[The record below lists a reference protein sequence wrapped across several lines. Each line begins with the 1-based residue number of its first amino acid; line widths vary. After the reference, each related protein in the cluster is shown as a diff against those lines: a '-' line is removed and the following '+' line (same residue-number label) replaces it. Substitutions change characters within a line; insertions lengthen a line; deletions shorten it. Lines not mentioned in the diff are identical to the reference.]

1 MEAKKENRGKKFIKD
16 FGIYSIG
23 ILGTRI
29 ITFLMI
35 PLYTY
40 CLDNT
45 ADYGIYDMCLQIC
58 MFLLPV
64 STLQMRDASFRFLI
78 ETDSEERRKT
88 VVTIVY
94 KILFSNLL
102 FIVSLGITLSLFFH
116 IHYFY
121 YSVALLV
128 SITLHEVIGQIIRGL
143 KRNKVYVACN
153 LLNAL
158 LIGSLSCLFVA
169 VLQMGV
175 KGVFLANIISRFVAG
190 FVMELK
196 VGVFCHYFHF
206 NVRFGEISKTIF
218 KYALPLIP
226 TSMCWLLTTISDRFF
241 ISYFVS
247 YEANGIY
254 AVIIRFAMILQTLAL
269 IFYQAWQETAIT
281 QYKTSDKNSFFS
293 KVFNYYFFALS
304 ILMVSFTF
312 LVKMNYTWL
321 VAPNYYSGIK
331 YLYCLGA
338 ISILMSL
345 SSSFFE
351 LGYQCGKDTK
361 RAIPAL
367 FFAAVINVSLNFLIT
382 PHFGVKGVI
391 ISNFFT
397 FLFLCIYRYFDTKRY
412 FRISIY
418 KSTLLLPF
426 LLIAGAFMFTFS
438 SSVVYDL
445 LCLLTLVVAFLLF
458 APKELELY
466 AINFIKLKL
475 KKE

>member
-175 KGVFLANIISRFVAG
+175 
-190 FVMELK
+190 
-196 VGVFCHYFHF
+196 
-206 NVRFGEISKTIF
+206 
-218 KYALPLIP
+218 
-226 TSMCWLLTTISDRFF
+226 
-241 ISYFVS
+241 
-247 YEANGIY
+247 
-254 AVIIRFAMILQTLAL
+254 
-269 IFYQAWQETAIT
+269 
-281 QYKTSDKNSFFS
+281 
-293 KVFNYYFFALS
+293 
-304 ILMVSFTF
+304 
-312 LVKMNYTWL
+312 
-321 VAPNYYSGIK
+321 
-331 YLYCLGA
+331 
-338 ISILMSL
+338 
-345 SSSFFE
+345 
-351 LGYQCGKDTK
+351 
-361 RAIPAL
+361 
-367 FFAAVINVSLNFLIT
+367 
-382 PHFGVKGVI
+382 
-391 ISNFFT
+391 
-397 FLFLCIYRYFDTKRY
+397 
-412 FRISIY
+412 
-418 KSTLLLPF
+418 
-426 LLIAGAFMFTFS
+426 
-438 SSVVYDL
+438 
-445 LCLLTLVVAFLLF
+445 
-458 APKELELY
+458 
-466 AINFIKLKL
+466 
-475 KKE
+475 

>member
-1 MEAKKENRGKKFIKD
+1 
-16 FGIYSIG
+16 
-23 ILGTRI
+23 
-29 ITFLMI
+29 
-35 PLYTY
+35 
-40 CLDNT
+40 
-45 ADYGIYDMCLQIC
+45 
-58 MFLLPV
+58 
-64 STLQMRDASFRFLI
+64 
-78 ETDSEERRKT
+78 
-88 VVTIVY
+88 
-94 KILFSNLL
+94 
-102 FIVSLGITLSLFFH
+102 
-116 IHYFY
+116 
-121 YSVALLV
+121 
-128 SITLHEVIGQIIRGL
+128 
-143 KRNKVYVACN
+143 
-153 LLNAL
+153 
-158 LIGSLSCLFVA
+158 
-169 VLQMGV
+169 
-175 KGVFLANIISRFVAG
+175 
-190 FVMELK
+190 
-196 VGVFCHYFHF
+196 
-206 NVRFGEISKTIF
+206 
-218 KYALPLIP
+218 
-226 TSMCWLLTTISDRFF
+226 
-241 ISYFVS
+241 
-247 YEANGIY
+247 
-254 AVIIRFAMILQTLAL
+254 MILQTLAL

-293 KVFNYYFFALS
+293 KVFNSYFFALS